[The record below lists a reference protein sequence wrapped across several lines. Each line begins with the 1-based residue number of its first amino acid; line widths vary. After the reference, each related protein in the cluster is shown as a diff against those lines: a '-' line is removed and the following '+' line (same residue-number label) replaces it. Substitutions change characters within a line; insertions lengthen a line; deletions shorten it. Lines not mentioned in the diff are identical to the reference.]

1 MLTLFVYQSGGD
13 AADYEAIDLQVQ
25 RPPGNAPGN
34 AWDIQQLVAH
44 DIPTQ
49 PSVPP
54 LVDSPTT
61 SVKSFASLSSD
72 CWSFV
77 SAVENPTKPCSLDL
91 SASNSPHALRCPKS
105 PERTSLES
113 PVLPVS
119 PQVHR
124 SPMVERS
131 KPRNRRSTPL
141 QNSACLNSSS
151 TPVSPASMPR
161 FTPNTTPSPVSD
173 PFAGYKVE
181 PQDGLVDEFTRV
193 SRCHAIL
200 TQSV

>member
-1 MLTLFVYQSGGD
+1 MLH
-13 AADYEAIDLQVQ
+13 A
-25 RPPGNAPGN
+25 PGNAPGN
-34 AWDIQQLVAH
+34 APSNAPSNAPGNAPSNAPINAWDIQHVAH

-54 LVDSPTT
+54 VVDSPTT

-77 SAVENPTKPCSLDL
+77 SAVENPTKPSSLDL
-91 SASNSPHALRCPKS
+91 SASNSSRGLRCQKS

-113 PVLPVS
+113 PVSPVS

-124 SPMVERS
+124 TSPMVERS
-131 KPRNRRSTPL
+131 KARNRRSTPL
-141 QNSACLNSSS
+141 QNSVCVSSSS
-151 TPVSPASMPR
+151 TPASPASMSR
-161 FTPNTTPSPVSD
+161 FSPITD

-193 SRCHAIL
+193 SRCQAIL